1 VMTPAMAV
9 EGRRSME
16 WFFAD
21 WIRGTGI
28 PHYKIE
34 YSVKRSEKGFV
45 IRGKLLQSGVPD
57 SFVAPVPVY
66 TAAGAYL
73 GRVLAAGRETSFHF
87 VSRSDPGKLVID
99 PHMTLLSVVDR

>member
-1 VMTPAMAV
+1 
-9 EGRRSME
+9 ME

-21 WIRGTGI
+21 WVRGTGI

-34 YSVKRSEKGFV
+34 YSAKRSEKGFV
-45 IRGKLLQSGVPD
+45 IRGKLLQSGVPN

-73 GRVLAAGRETSFHF
+73 GRVIAGGTETPFHF
-87 VSRSDPGKLVID
+87 VSRSDPGKLAID
-99 PHMTLLSVVDR
+99 PQMSLLCVVDRETQGSGRR